1 MALKTYHGS
10 CHCGAVRYGAHLDLT
25 AGTIK
30 CNCSIC
36 TKMRNCGASIKADAF
51 RLIAGEEV
59 LSDYQF
65 KSRRAH
71 HVFCKHC
78 GIRAFLRSDV
88 PEMGG
93 ARVLIQ
99 VATLDDASP
108 EELISAPVH
117 YVDGR
122 HDNFWN
128 PPAETRHL

>member
-10 CHCGAVRYGAHLDLT
+10 CHCGAVRYEADFDLS
-25 AGTIK
+25 AGTLK

-36 TKMRNCGASIKADAF
+36 TKMRNWGAKADAF
-51 RLIAGEEV
+51 RLIAGEEA

-65 KSRRAH
+65 NGRRAH

-78 GIRAFLRSDV
+78 GIRAFMRADV

-93 ARVLIQ
+93 DLVVIQ

-108 EELISAPVH
+108 EELLSGPVH

-122 HDNFWN
+122 HDNFSN
-128 PPAETRHL
+128 SPAETRHL